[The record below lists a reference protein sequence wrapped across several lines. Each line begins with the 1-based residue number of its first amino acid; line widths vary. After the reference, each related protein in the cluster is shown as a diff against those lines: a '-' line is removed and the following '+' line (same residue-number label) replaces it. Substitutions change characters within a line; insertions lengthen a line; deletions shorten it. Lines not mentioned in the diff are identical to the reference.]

1 MRQIYFIWGSHLGGF
16 NLIWGLHLY
25 PLTSSMCF
33 SMLVSISFIG
43 YIRCVWGRKILRS
56 LILIFCQNLW
66 NIVQAPKRTPSSLLL
81 GTQVSH
87 HTPGPG
93 PLTPSLPGKPAVNFD
108 PWTQWS
114 LGSNSLTEN
123 MFRIQTFPESGFLFG
138 ASILTLEES
147 LWQGSCRLNKQRGVG
162 RQPLNKQPP
171 R

>member
-1 MRQIYFIWGSHLGGF
+1 MRQICSIWGSHLGGF

-108 PWTQWS
+108 PCLDTVKFGLKIVDSIHVFEQSQCFWPIFRYPKS
-114 LGSNSLTEN
+114 CSESKRFRSPGSSWGL
-123 MFRIQTFPESGFLFG
+123 LF
-138 ASILTLEES
+138 
-147 LWQGSCRLNKQRGVG
+147 W
-162 RQPLNKQPP
+162 P
-171 R
+171 